1 MIMKSISLGVIAAV
15 LMAPA
20 LAAGPDELRYGYL
33 DINLTG
39 GEVDDLNSSAEDI
52 DAGQFAVGGSIAVA
66 NNIAIFGGLSYA
78 VVDFSGEGLGPDQE
92 ITAVEFG
99 INPHFSI
106 APNVDLIFPVSI
118 LRVDYEYE
126 YGSEEGDDTGFTVGA
141 GVRALLS
148 PSWELEGLLNYTDI
162 FDDDFTTLSGSV
174 RWHMASAFSMSLGL
188 SASDDSNSSTLGF
201 RFTFGDGK

>member
-15 LMAPA
+15 LMTPA

-66 NNIAIFGGLSYA
+66 NNIAIFGELSYT
-78 VVDFSGEGLGPDQE
+78 VFDYEGESPYYSDDE
-92 ITAVEFG
+92 VTALELG

-106 APNVDLIFPVSI
+106 GNNVDLIFPVSI
-118 LRVDYEYE
+118 LRAEAEDCCYED
-126 YGSEEGDDTGFTVGA
+126 DDTGFTVGA

>member
-126 YGSEEGDDTGFTVGA
+126 
-141 GVRALLS
+141 
-148 PSWELEGLLNYTDI
+148 
-162 FDDDFTTLSGSV
+162 
-174 RWHMASAFSMSLGL
+174 
-188 SASDDSNSSTLGF
+188 
-201 RFTFGDGK
+201 